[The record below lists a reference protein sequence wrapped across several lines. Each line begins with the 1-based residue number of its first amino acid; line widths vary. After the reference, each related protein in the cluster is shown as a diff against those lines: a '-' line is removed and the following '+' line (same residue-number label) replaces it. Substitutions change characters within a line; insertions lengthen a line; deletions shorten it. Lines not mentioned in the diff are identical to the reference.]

1 MKNEEKNEKK
11 VFTHNASQNEQVNT
25 TTNMDNKSETGKSQE
40 KKLNEI
46 IRVKKRPSN
55 FVIIDKT
62 FLEDDRL
69 SYKAKGILAYLL
81 SKPDNWKVIVSD
93 LVKHSK
99 DGFDSVYSGLKELK
113 KYGYYEKNPIRDE
126 KGIIIRWESI
136 IYEVPKIKE
145 TNQTHETSLL
155 RDFPDMGFPDMENP
169 EHNNNYINNNKLNN
183 NDSNLSDLTGLDEN
197 GLESVDTLAAYE
209 TLIKKNIEYE
219 NLCNSHQYD
228 VKFIDEIVSNILDV
242 VMSHSKTIKIA
253 NEYKNVELVK
263 SVLLKLNYYQIEHVI
278 QKYHQITTRITNKRQ
293 YILTML
299 YNARLESES
308 SVINDVNVDMFLPNM
323 EDRDRDDK
331 KKDIENLENY
341 LL

>member
-1 MKNEEKNEKK
+1 MKKSNEEKK
-11 VFTHNASQNEQVNT
+11 VFTRAAQSKQINT
-25 TTNMDNKSETGKSQE
+25 PTNMDNKSETGKSQE

-155 RDFPDMGFPDMENP
+155 RDFPDVDFPDMENP

-197 GLESVDTLAAYE
+197 GLESVNTLTAYE
-209 TLIKKNIEYE
+209 TLIKKNIEYAD
-219 NLCNSHQYD
+219 LCNAHQYD

-242 VMSHSKTIKIA
+242 VMSEKKKITVA
-253 NEYKNVELVK
+253 GEQKNIELVK
-263 SVLLKLNYYQIEHVI
+263 SVLLKLNYYQIEYVI
-278 QKYHQITTRITNKRQ
+278 QKYHQITTKIINKRQ

-299 YNARLESES
+299 YNAHLESES
-308 SVINDVNVDMFLPNM
+308 DVINEVAHDLSVLPLQSISTTG
-323 EDRDRDDK
+323 DR
-331 KKDIENLENY
+331 KKDIENLANY